1 MADLEFDSAQLQESD
16 PAADFLQK
24 EQGALAELGD
34 DDLAFDG
41 GASAPTQDFS
51 AELDQFGQKQEQSTE
66 SNAYSAIQEADVL
79 ATESE
84 AVRKWREDQKQVL
97 EEKDEQAEVERQQ
110 WLEQAKQDLQ
120 DWEARQAEQLEKAKS
135 DNRAAEEAFIR
146 ERDEDT
152 PGSEWERVA
161 RFCDFNPKNSKS
173 TKDAARMRSIL
184 LHLKQT
190 PLVR

>member
-51 AELDQFGQKQEQSTE
+51 AELDQFGQKEQSTE